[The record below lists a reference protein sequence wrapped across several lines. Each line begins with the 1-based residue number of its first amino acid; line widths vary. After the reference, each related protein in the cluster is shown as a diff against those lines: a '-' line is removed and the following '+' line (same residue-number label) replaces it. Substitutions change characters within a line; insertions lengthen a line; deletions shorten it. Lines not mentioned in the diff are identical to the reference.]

1 MEDWGNGGT
10 NSSSYDIGGY
20 NAVRVPYTQC
30 GCVYGIASPDNISYF
45 PDIDMLLI
53 AEDTDYHQNENAW
66 AYDFK
71 TGSLTRF
78 LTMPYGAEVWPAA
91 QRIIARPA
99 CPCPRPLTPA
109 CLPCCCTDHLPV
121 RQPQH
126 PRLQLHHGCWPAPVR
141 RG

>member
-1 MEDWGNGGT
+1 MVLA
-10 NSSSYDIGGY
+10 SACLPAP
-20 NAVRVPYTQC
+20 AVSGDVNNTC
-30 GCVYGIASPDNISYF
+30 ALDGIASPDNISYF